1 MPPIFVP
8 SSTKRIATQMLVIEK
23 LNGRKDFILKGFVC
37 DIIRLSKEPEP
48 TTCSKLA
55 TQTQE

>member
-1 MPPIFVP
+1 
-8 SSTKRIATQMLVIEK
+8 MLVIEK
-23 LNGRKDFILKGFVC
+23 LNGRKDSILKGFVC

-48 TTCSKLA
+48 TICSKLA